1 MTSRVTSQWVFPGK
15 RSSIKL
21 LIQLFYQKVRERH
34 DATPSQSGTLE
45 VLVTNEKSNK
55 VGSATEGL
63 MWLLRSLAF
72 TGKSLQ
78 QAQSNPSEDLKVA
91 FTKGYNVTL
100 GPIHR
105 GSGIFSIQGAIMR
118 AAGLMFNV
126 RQSLLSQFM
135 V

>member
-1 MTSRVTSQWVFPGK
+1 M
-15 RSSIKL
+15 
-21 LIQLFYQKVRERH
+21 
-34 DATPSQSGTLE
+34 
-45 VLVTNEKSNK
+45 TNEKSNK

>member
-1 MTSRVTSQWVFPGK
+1 
-15 RSSIKL
+15 
-21 LIQLFYQKVRERH
+21 
-34 DATPSQSGTLE
+34 
-45 VLVTNEKSNK
+45 VTNEKSNK

-72 TGKSLQ
+72 TCKSLL
-78 QAQSNPSEDLKVA
+78 QAQANLSEELKVA
-91 FTKGYNVTL
+91 FTKGYDITL

-105 GSGIFSIQGAIMR
+105 GASFFSVQGAIMK

-126 RQSLLSQFM
+126 GHTFFRQGM